1 MQRYILYWHMHA
13 ICRNVDRKPC
23 FPVQKTS
30 VTAPYHIAMDP
41 DLAQDVKNAQRNRI
55 QDNVI

>member
-1 MQRYILYWHMHA
+1 MHA